1 MRVNINGLRWH
12 RRLPDSLGCFL
23 SELLPQ
29 KWFRHRYNSLNNY
42 RWIDLTFTDSKS
54 NRERRKWKLTQKNL
68 ASSARLS
75 GTFVY
80 FGETGNNLPFAS
92 SSTSRSN
99 ANLMNGQFGCST
111 EIVEPR
117 SNLDWKSISGFSLP
131 FSLIKIE
138 RRAHIKN
145 ILQPKTSLW
154 EFGKSLR
161 TPDPLRASHL
171 TERQRLTSF
180 RKNQEVQPRIRFLLK
195 RRWFFN

>member
-1 MRVNINGLRWH
+1 MRVNINRLRWH
-12 RRLPDSLGCFL
+12 RRLPNSLGCFL

-29 KWFRHRYNSLNNY
+29 KWFRHRYNFLYNY

-80 FGETGNNLPFAS
+80 FGETGNNLPSAS
-92 SSTSRSN
+92 SSTSRAN
-99 ANLMNGQFGCST
+99 ANLMNGQFAYST
-111 EIVEPR
+111 EIVDPR

-138 RRAHIKN
+138 RRAHIRN
-145 ILQPKTSLW
+145 IFQPKISLW
-154 EFGKSLR
+154 EFGKPLC
-161 TPDPLRASHL
+161 TPGTLRASQL
-171 TERQRLTSF
+171 TELQLLTLF
-180 RKNQEVQPRIRFLLK
+180 RKNQEIQLN
-195 RRWFFN
+195 WTSNTA